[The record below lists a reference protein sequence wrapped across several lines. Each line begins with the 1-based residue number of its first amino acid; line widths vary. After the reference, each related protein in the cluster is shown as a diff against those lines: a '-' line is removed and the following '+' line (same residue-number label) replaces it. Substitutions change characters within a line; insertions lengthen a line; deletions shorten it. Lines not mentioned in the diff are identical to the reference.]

1 MILSSFAPDFASR
14 PLAALDRA
22 LRLPRPG
29 PWMIG
34 VKRLFSLILIG
45 VAEYYLVTMGQL
57 IT

>member
-34 VKRLFSLILIG
+34 VKRLFALILIC
-45 VAEYYLVTMGQL
+45 VAEYYRSRWAS
-57 IT
+57 